1 MNKENNINLASVY
14 GEYNVEVLK
23 SGGKD
28 SYFPFGTG
36 LRKNIIVD
44 QFFGQIL
51 SGYSG
56 SIQAFI
62 QSCMTNTGST
72 PATRYD
78 TPSTF
83 GTPNDITHASIIFS
97 TGMVT
102 AENRIFLNR
111 DFIFDTISS
120 PKTYREAMVG
130 CYGLTGT
137 NSTTTATGI
146 ENITTSHFVFPSDVN
161 LYPGERLKVN
171 YTLNLVIDYLA
182 SNVPVAINGNGYN
195 FGGNIRLSS
204 NNTGIFGQID
214 AANTY
219 IDNDIRSSSTNGLQY
234 SRQFDVNSN
243 IGSWTTPLI
252 VRTPNTYNGLFGFKP
267 NPPASQGINRYRSVG
282 FYNSTHSPTRAYPLG
297 FTGYIRQGASGTL
310 STSNFQLTD
319 NGASIDVGY
328 YFPPSGAA
336 RNVSGIYLT
345 AWYDSA
351 FVTPQFAQ
359 NSAIYLAFNTGQ
371 IIAANDAVSMKLRWS
386 FNRV

>member
-56 SIQAFI
+56 STQAFI
-62 QSCMTNTGST
+62 QTCIANTGST

-78 TPSTF
+78 TPTTF
-83 GTPNDITHASIIFS
+83 GIPNDITHASTVFN
-97 TGMVT
+97 TGVIT

-111 DFIFDTISS
+111 DFIFDTVTS

-130 CYGLTGT
+130 CFGLTG
-137 NSTTTATGI
+137 SAYLSGPTGI
-146 ENITTSHFVFPSDVN
+146 ENITTSHFVFPSDVTIN
-161 LYPGERLKVN
+161 AGERLKVN

-195 FGGNIRLSS
+195 FGGNIRLTSS
-204 NNTGIFGQID
+204 STGIFGLLDGTSTQINTD
-214 AANTY
+214 TYSANT
-219 IDNDIRSSSTNGLQY
+219 NSLVY
-234 SRQFDVNSN
+234 SRLFAVNSN
-243 IGSWTTPLI
+243 VGAWGTPLI
-252 VRTPNTYNGLFGFKP
+252 ANTQNTFNGLFGIK
-267 NPPASQGINRYRSVG
+267 ANRYRNVG
-282 FYNSTHSPTRAYPLG
+282 FYNSTYSPTRVYPFG
-297 FTGYIRQGASGTL
+297 FTGYIRQGPTGIL

-328 YFPPSGAA
+328 YFAASGAV

-345 AWYDSA
+345 AWYDNA
-351 FVTPQFAQ
+351 FVFPQFAQ